1 MNLSSLGDTLRSRFN
16 QLSVRLRPPAEMITQ
31 LREEAQAVQDS
42 VKVSLKEQ
50 AERPTVYDRQAVV
63 SSSPGRDTKL
73 RALDKVAELKARV
86 RMLKSRI
93 AGASGPLLK
102 RLARQLGQ
110 IAAELKQAVSLYT
123 GASARGAGAGAGAS
137 DAGASLT
144 GNANA
149 SATPSGAATSPAQTA
164 SGASAAGA
172 EAGIAATVSAV
183 DNATADHHAD
193 ASPNTTPDSAAR
205 TDASAPA
212 GQTDSSQAAH
222 KEGDDKLD
230 KLFARE
236 VKTLLEEIKRAAA
249 LLRQKAD
256 KDSRNALSELDRVLA
271 DIQNMLAQLNQ
282 SAQSAAIGS
291 TGAGSAVASVLAG
304 AVSGVSTLGSIGSVD
319 GGVGS
324 AGAGAGVGDIS
335 VGSVAAAV
343 SPGS

>member
-123 GASARGAGAGAGAS
+123 GASARGAGAS

-183 DNATADHHAD
+183 DNAAAHHHAD
-193 ASPNTTPDSAAR
+193 ASPNATPDSAASA
-205 TDASAPA
+205 DASAPA
-212 GQTDSSQAAH
+212 GQTDPSQAAH
-222 KEGDDKLD
+222 KEGEDPLD

>member
-123 GASARGAGAGAGAS
+123 GASARGAGAS

-183 DNATADHHAD
+183 DNAAAHHHAD
-193 ASPNTTPDSAAR
+193 ASPNAAPDSAASA
-205 TDASAPA
+205 DASAPA

-222 KEGDDKLD
+222 KEGEDPLD

>member
-123 GASARGAGAGAGAS
+123 GASARGAGAS

-183 DNATADHHAD
+183 DNAAAHHHAD
-193 ASPNTTPDSAAR
+193 ASPNATPDSAASA
-205 TDASAPA
+205 DASAPA

-324 AGAGAGVGDIS
+324 AAAVAGVGDIS

>member
-102 RLARQLGQ
+102 RLARQLGH

-123 GASARGAGAGAGAS
+123 GASARGAGAGAS

-149 SATPSGAATSPAQTA
+149 SATPSGAAASPAQTA

-183 DNATADHHAD
+183 ENAAAHHHAD
-193 ASPNTTPDSAAR
+193 ASPNAAPDSAASA
-205 TDASAPA
+205 DASAPA